1 MFNLVHCVTL
11 FFSQICIYFDKISL
25 LAVILIQI
33 IHCYKIIYK
42 AQAPRVIIMDINWI
56 YFILLDIHSKKKPI
70 KYKVCVLFILIP
82 SMKTW
87 QR

>member
-56 YFILLDIHSKKKPI
+56 YSILLDIHSKKKPI
-70 KYKVCVLFILIP
+70 KY
-82 SMKTW
+82 
-87 QR
+87 